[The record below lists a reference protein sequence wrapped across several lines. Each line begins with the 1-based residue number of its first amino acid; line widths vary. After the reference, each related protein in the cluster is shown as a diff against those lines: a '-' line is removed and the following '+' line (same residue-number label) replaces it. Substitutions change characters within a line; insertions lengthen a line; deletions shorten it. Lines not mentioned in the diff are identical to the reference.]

1 MKRLG
6 STIATAT
13 GLILSAN
20 VAAMAQAPAG
30 PASRADPY
38 VERVFAR
45 PVGNGKVYACFVR
58 RYDAQ
63 HLELHPKQKVT
74 GMKVLVAAE
83 TDAEDG
89 SLRFSFQMGVTF
101 RGRRQ
106 TFESAGHCYHPDIT
120 ETEDGPD
127 RIGCGVDCDGGGL
140 GLALTNNDKSVLVS
154 LEEIRI
160 WRRNDNGEDSPRFRA
175 GADDK
180 RFRLD
185 RTKLIDC
192 GSLAED
198 RKELAALRRQ

>member
-1 MKRLG
+1 
-6 STIATAT
+6 
-13 GLILSAN
+13 
-20 VAAMAQAPAG
+20 
-30 PASRADPY
+30 
-38 VERVFAR
+38 
-45 PVGNGKVYACFVR
+45 
-58 RYDAQ
+58 
-63 HLELHPKQKVT
+63 
-74 GMKVLVAAE
+74 
-83 TDAEDG
+83 
-89 SLRFSFQMGVTF
+89 MGVTF

-106 TFESAGHCYHPDIT
+106 TFESAGDCNHPVIT
-120 ETEDGPD
+120 ETEDGLD

-160 WRRNDNGEDSPRFRA
+160 WRPNDNGENSPRFRA
-175 GADDK
+175 CADDK